1 VADFL
6 KPIAVALLLGVAPA
20 AWAQSGDQPAD
31 ASAPPDDDSTADLLT
46 AAELEQLVGPVAL
59 YPDTLLIQ
67 ILVASTYPMQ
77 IVKADRL
84 LDDNAGASAEDMKP
98 LVEAEEYDPSVEV
111 LATAFPDVVS
121 DMADHIE
128 WTETIGDAM
137 LAQDDDVLAAVQVL
151 RNQAINTGAL
161 ASGENQTVSY
171 VDNSIVVQPADPN
184 VVDVPQYDSQVV
196 YNDNQVGDALLT
208 GAIAFGTYAVMDAI
222 FDDDDY
228 WGGNYW
234 GCRNCGGWGG
244 RPIINN
250 PDVDI
255 DVDGNVNI
263 GNNIGN
269 GNRPDRGPDGG
280 WRPEKDR
287 QDQARDKIADK
298 RRPDGTTK
306 LPVAKGPSRGDDM
319 RASLSNKAG
328 AADISRPGNAGKLP
342 QVERPS
348 TRPASAKKDAIAK
361 AGNRPAA
368 QPGAANRPSVK
379 KPAAKPAAQRPAA
392 KPAVHKPTRNTSAMK
407 QRAPSRQAHAASSRG
422 KASGGGHR
430 GRR

>member
-1 VADFL
+1 MADL
-6 KPIAVALLLGVAPA
+6 MKPIAVALILGAAPA
-20 AWAQSGDQPAD
+20 AWAQSSDQPAD
-31 ASAPPDDDSTADLLT
+31 AAASPDDGSTADLLT
-46 AAELEQLVGPVAL
+46 EAELEELVGPVAL

-84 LDDNAGASAEDMKP
+84 LDGNAGTTPEEMKP
-98 LVEAEEYDPSVEV
+98 IVEAEQYDPSVEV

-128 WTETIGDAM
+128 WTETMGDAM

-161 ASGENQTVSY
+161 VTGETQTVSY
-171 VDNSIVVQPADPN
+171 VDNSVVVQPADPN
-184 VVDVPQYDSQVV
+184 VVYVPQYDPQVV

-208 GAIAFGTYAVMDAI
+208 GAIAFGTFAVMDAI

-228 WGGNYW
+228 WGGGNYW

-244 RPIINN
+244 NPIIRN
-250 PDVDI
+250 PDIDI

-263 GNNIGN
+263 GNNVNIGD
-269 GNRPDRGPDGG
+269 RPDRGPDGG

-287 QDQARDKIADK
+287 QDKARDNIAD
-298 RRPDGTTK
+298 RRGPNGATT
-306 LPVAKGPSRGDDM
+306 LPVNRGPSRGDDM
-319 RASLSNKAG
+319 RANLSNKAG
-328 AADISRPGNAGKLP
+328 TKDISRPGNAGAIPKID
-342 QVERPS
+342 RPS
-348 TRPASAKKDAIAK
+348 TRPAGAKKDAIAK
-361 AGNRPAA
+361 AGKKPGA
-368 QPGAANRPSVK
+368 GAANRPAVK
-379 KPAAKPAAQRPAA
+379 KPAAKPAAHRPAA
-392 KPAVHKPTRNTSAMK
+392 KPAAHKPTRNTSAMK
-407 QRAPSRQAHAASSRG
+407 QRAPAGKAHAASGRG